1 MKGSVL
7 MTMSSTAAMLEPQH
21 SVAAVEA
28 PVAVS
33 VNGLVKSFV
42 VTRKLWETIRHPF
55 RIERM
60 RALDNVSLDIR
71 SGEFFGLLGSNGAG
85 KTTLFKILATLVTPD
100 EGTAAVNGHD
110 VVRGAAQVRQVL
122 TPVIADERSLRW
134 RLSARENLRLYAT
147 LYGLPPS
154 QIDAR
159 IDEVLGIVGLDSGD
173 SKMVGRFSSGMKQRL
188 LIGRAL
194 IPKPQILL
202 LDEPTRSLDP
212 VSARQLRTFLRQ
224 EVCRRLGCT
233 VLLATHSA
241 DEAFELCDRVAI
253 LNKGRILHI
262 GPTEALVHRFGDD
275 RYRLWTTTPT
285 HHALDDLVNAGLG
298 ANTLVHPID
307 EEGWTRIDVDVP
319 GELMRAAEAVRFLT
333 ERGMVVARFERIRL
347 SLGELIQRVI
357 TQEGGQVA

>member
-1 MKGSVL
+1 
-7 MTMSSTAAMLEPQH
+7 MSAIAATLEPQPP
-21 SVAAVEA
+21 AAAIEA

-33 VNGLVKSFV
+33 VKGLVKSFIV
-42 VTRKLWETIRHPF
+42 RRKLLETIRHPF
-55 RIERM
+55 RIQRT

-71 SGEFFGLLGSNGAG
+71 EGEFFGLLGSNGAG
-85 KTTLFKILATLVTPD
+85 KTTLFKILATLVTSD
-100 EGTAAVNGHD
+100 QGTATVHGLD
-110 VVRGAAQVRQVL
+110 VQRRAPEVRRFL

-134 RLSARENLRLYAT
+134 RLSARENLRLYST
-147 LYGLPPS
+147 LYGLAPS
-154 QIDAR
+154 TIDAR
-159 IDEVLGIVGLDSGD
+159 IDEVLGIVGLDGRD
-173 SKMVGRFSSGMKQRL
+173 NKMVGRFSSGMKQRL

-224 EVCRRLGCT
+224 EICRRLGCT

-275 RYRLWTTTPT
+275 RYRIWTTTPT
-285 HHALDDLVNAGLG
+285 HEAVENLVNAGLG
-298 ANTLVHPID
+298 ANPMRHPTD

-319 GELMRAAEAVRFLT
+319 GGLLRAAETVRFLT
-333 ERGMVVARFERIRL
+333 ERGMVVARFERMRL

-357 TQEGGQVA
+357 AQEGEHVA

>member
-1 MKGSVL
+1 MK
-7 MTMSSTAAMLEPQH
+7 MSATAATLEPQP
-21 SVAAVEA
+21 VAAAIEA

-33 VNGLVKSFV
+33 VKGLAKSFV
-42 VTRKLWETIRHPF
+42 VRRKFLETIRHPF
-55 RIERM
+55 RVRRT

-71 SGEFFGLLGSNGAG
+71 AGEFFGLLGSNGAG
-85 KTTLFKILATLVTPD
+85 KTTLFKILATLVTSD
-100 EGTAAVNGHD
+100 EGTATVHGLGVLRQAAD
-110 VVRGAAQVRQVL
+110 VRRLL
-122 TPVIADERSLRW
+122 TPVIADERSLKW

-147 LYGLPPS
+147 LYGLPSS
-154 QIDAR
+154 QIDSR
-159 IDEVLGIVGLDSGD
+159 IDEVLGIVGLDGSD
-173 SKMVGRFSSGMKQRL
+173 TKMVGRFSSGMKQRL

-224 EVCRRLGCT
+224 EICRRLGCT

-262 GPTEALVHRFGDD
+262 GATEALVHRFGDD
-275 RYRLWTTTPT
+275 RYRLWTTMPA
-285 HHALDDLVNAGLG
+285 HDAIDDLVAVGLG
-298 ANTLVHPID
+298 ANPLVHGTD
-307 EEGWTRIDVDVP
+307 DEGWTRVDVDVP
-319 GELMRAAEAVRFLT
+319 GGLLRAAETVRFLT

-357 TQEGGQVA
+357 AQEGGHVA